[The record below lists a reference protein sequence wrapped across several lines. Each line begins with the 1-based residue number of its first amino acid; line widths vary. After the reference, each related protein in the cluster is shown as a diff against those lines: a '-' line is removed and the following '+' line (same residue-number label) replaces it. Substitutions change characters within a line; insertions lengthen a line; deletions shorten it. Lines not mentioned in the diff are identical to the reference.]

1 MVRGITINRTDS
13 PSALGERVMNKD
25 PPGVLTAFSMGGD
38 HSSLDSTFQS
48 THVSPDSP
56 QALGGQGLGT
66 VPLNPT
72 RVLW

>member
-25 PPGVLTAFSMGGD
+25 PPGVLTAFSRED

-48 THVSPDSP
+48 IHVSPDSP